1 MQTTAPIPDRSR
13 DMDERAWWD
22 LWNTSYRAEDN
33 RDETSTQLFARVV
46 AILQQIPEGRASRI
60 LEVACGTG
68 TLSRL
73 LTFSSYHGLDISAA
87 AIEIA
92 RQKAELIHLR
102 AGVRR
107 PTYEAAD
114 FHDWPLPPEPFDL
127 VLCVDAVSCFRDQ
140 RFTLRK
146 MAQSMRAGGR
156 VVLTSVNPIVYN
168 RIRRVRGVR
177 LESGPVSHWLSR
189 RELHDLVLQAGFTI
203 ERSNTIMPRG
213 DMGFLR
219 VVNARRLNHAF
230 GPHVASILRRLKE
243 RFALGQYRVVVARK
257 G

>member
-1 MQTTAPIPDRSR
+1 
-13 DMDERAWWD
+13 
-22 LWNTSYRAEDN
+22 
-33 RDETSTQLFARVV
+33 
-46 AILQQIPEGRASRI
+46 
-60 LEVACGTG
+60 
-68 TLSRL
+68 
-73 LTFSSYHGLDISAA
+73 
-87 AIEIA
+87 
-92 RQKAELIHLR
+92 
-102 AGVRR
+102 
-107 PTYEAAD
+107 
-114 FHDWPLPPEPFDL
+114 
-127 VLCVDAVSCFRDQ
+127 
-140 RFTLRK
+140 
-146 MAQSMRAGGR
+146 
-156 VVLTSVNPIVYN
+156 VYN